1 MKVYESFE
9 QLNKICCVDTQEHYE
24 TLVQEDG
31 RRLRSYSLQNFGG
44 NFIFKMIKLVYN
56 AKDVV
61 WVTSSRAASRAASR
75 V

>member
-1 MKVYESFE
+1 MKVDESSE
-9 QLNKICCVDTQEHYE
+9 QLNMICCFDTQEHYE

-31 RRLRSYSLQNFGG
+31 VRMWSYSLQNFGG

-61 WVTSSRAASRAASR
+61 WISR